1 MKDETAGTAVSAF
14 VGLRSKMYSM
24 VYVDSKEKRTAKG
37 ICRAQ
42 IKKMR
47 HEEYKQCLLAK
58 SATVAR
64 CNLIRS
70 YNHQV
75 YSEKVKKL
83 ALSPFDDK
91 RYVLPNGYKTLAHGH
106 YRIQREEEQ

>member
-1 MKDETAGTAVSAF
+1 MSYDN
-14 VGLRSKMYSM
+14 
-24 VYVDSKEKRTAKG
+24 KEKKTAKG

-47 HEEYKQCLLAK
+47 HEQYKQCLFAK
-58 SATVAR
+58 SSTMAS

-70 YNHQV
+70 HNHQV
-75 YSEKVKKL
+75 YSEQVRKI

-91 RYVLPNGYKTLAHGH
+91 RHVLENGYTTLAHGH
-106 YRIQREEEQ
+106 YRIQQ